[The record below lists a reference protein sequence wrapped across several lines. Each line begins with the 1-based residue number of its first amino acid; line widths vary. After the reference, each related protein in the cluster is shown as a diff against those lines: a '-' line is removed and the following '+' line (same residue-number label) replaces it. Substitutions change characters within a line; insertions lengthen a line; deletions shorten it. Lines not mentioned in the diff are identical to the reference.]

1 MELAVIGQEDFILGF
16 QLAGIRKIYKAGDK
30 PMQLIKEIMQNKEI
44 GVVIIDDTTISRLEE
59 HELLDVEG
67 SISPV
72 FVQLSTKT
80 SQDSLKKLIRK
91 SIGVD
96 LLN

>member
-59 HELLDVEG
+59 HDLLDVEG
-67 SISPV
+67 SFLCPA
-72 FVQLSTKT
+72 FNKNKPGQ
-80 SQDSLKKLIRK
+80 LKKTDQEINRC
-91 SIGVD
+91 
-96 LLN
+96 